1 MLYKTKSNNIFMNVH
16 INENSWIYKHSL
28 MKKAGKPAFYIHE
41 KCYTKKCKHV
51 SILACLPWR
60 NHSGNGDAMAEQEL
74 RKLKRAELLEMMI
87 EQGRAV
93 AKLRMELK
101 QKDTRIEQLEAELC
115 IREDEKDRLNEK
127 IERQEKQLM
136 EKDEKLKAQDAA
148 ADRQVKAMGVIYKK
162 QKKQLDGKDAKIELL
177 GREIRELR
185 EKATGITKA
194 DTPEQAARKLER
206 ALEHA
211 KTASDMYMEI
221 LKKDRKDRLRGRD
234 QK

>member
-1 MLYKTKSNNIFMNVH
+1 
-16 INENSWIYKHSL
+16 
-28 MKKAGKPAFYIHE
+28 
-41 KCYTKKCKHV
+41 
-51 SILACLPWR
+51 
-60 NHSGNGDAMAEQEL
+60 MAEQEL

-115 IREDEKDRLNEK
+115 IREDEKDRLNDK
-127 IERQEKQLM
+127 IERQEKQLA
-136 EKDEKLKAQDAA
+136 EKEEKLKAKDAA
-148 ADRQVKAMGVIYKK
+148 AERQVKAMGMIYKK
-162 QKKQLDGKDAKIELL
+162 DGKDAKIELL
-177 GREIRELR
+177 QREIKELR
-185 EKATGITKA
+185 EKATGIMKT
-194 DTPEQAARKLER
+194 DTPEQAARKLDR